1 MQRGNNLFIIS
12 IKKDSVIILGDL
24 THLCYLVEVE
34 SYFFIVFF
42 RVMSKIRNE

>member
-12 IKKDSVIILGDL
+12 IKKGS
-24 THLCYLVEVE
+24 VE
-34 SYFFIVFF
+34 SYIFIVFF